1 MLIVFLYSA
10 TWGVNMFNAELSLNK
25 YGRDRESRRSGKEA
39 DRIPNTTDTAGT
51 RMTPAL
57 RWAAIRV
64 VSVFQ

>member
-1 MLIVFLYSA
+1 
-10 TWGVNMFNAELSLNK
+10 MFNAELSLNK